1 MSAKGAERTLSLRW
15 RLSLTYAGMA
25 LFTAAVLGGVLLS
38 VLGNYYARAED
49 GYLLAAA
56 QRVRT
61 DLTRTG
67 TSRAALARQA
77 KIAALTTQTRV
88 RVYDAAGELLAD
100 SGSPTQIDPSTLS
113 RSPSGE
119 PQMNGRRSPLP
130 PPLGTGPFSS
140 SSPGSPR
147 SARTLRAAL
156 IGSSGVS
163 VGALVLSEGPASGS
177 DVLAGVA
184 QALAL
189 AALVAVLFAAFA
201 GFVVSRRISRP
212 IVALTT
218 TTGRMAQGDLAAR
231 AEVERRD
238 EVGHLAVSFNAM
250 AERIEHTVTALRR
263 FVADAAHE
271 IGTPLT
277 ALQAD
282 LELAETAPTAR
293 DRARLLSLAS
303 VQARRLEDLSSSL
316 LRLSRLEADTA
327 SAQHQAIDA
336 AAALRAAADSAASR
350 ASQAGIALT
359 TELPSVPLDVHASE
373 DQLATVIGNLLDNSI
388 KFTPRGGEVALG
400 ARQEGRDAVIRVS
413 DTGVGI
419 PVEQQSEVFERFFR
433 GRNVPALPGS
443 GLGLAIVRA
452 TLDALDGSVSFTSSE
467 TGTEFEVRLPLA

>member
-1 MSAKGAERTLSLRW
+1 MRTLSLRW

-38 VLGNYYARAED
+38 VLGNYYAHAED

-56 QRVRT
+56 QRVSP

-67 TSRAALARQA
+67 TSRTALARQA

-88 RVYDAAGELLAD
+88 RVYGASGELLAD
-100 SGSPTQIDPSTLS
+100 SGSPTQIDPGALS
-113 RSPSGE
+113 KAPTGG
-119 PQMNGRRSPLP
+119 PQLNGRRAPLP
-130 PPLGTGPFSS
+130 PPLGSGPFSAS
-140 SSPGSPR
+140 NPAAPR
-147 SARTLRAAL
+147 SARTLRSAL
-156 IGSSGVS
+156 VDSSGAS
-163 VGALVLSEGPASGS
+163 VGALVLSEGPTSGS

-189 AALVAVLFAAFA
+189 AALVAVLFAALA
-201 GFVVSRRISRP
+201 GFAVSGRISRP
-212 IVALTT
+212 IVALTRT
-218 TTGRMAQGDLAAR
+218 TARMAGGDLTAR
-231 AEVERRD
+231 AQVERRD
-238 EVGHLAVSFNAM
+238 EVGHLAISFNAM
-250 AERIEHTVTALRR
+250 AERIEHTVTTLRR

-293 DRARLLSLAS
+293 DRTRLLGLAT

-316 LRLSRLEADTA
+316 LRLSRLEAGTMGP
-327 SAQHQAIDA
+327 HEHVTDA
-336 AAALRAAADSAASR
+336 TAALRAAADSAAAR
-350 ASQAGIALT
+350 AQQAGVTLA
-359 TELPSVPLDVHASE
+359 TELPSTPLAVHASE

-388 KFTPRGGEVALG
+388 KFTPRHGEITLG
-400 ARQEGRDAVIRVS
+400 ARREGRDALIWVA
-413 DTGVGI
+413 DTGIGI
-419 PVEQQSEVFERFFR
+419 PLEQQPKVFERFFR

-452 TLDALDGSVSFTSSE
+452 TLDALGGAVSFTSGDA
-467 TGTEFEVRLPLA
+467 GTRFEVRLPLA